1 MLDNRMCFLHLSFPS
16 PVLKAGFLSVSYC
29 LSSTKIKQGT
39 VCSLSAGTITR
50 SWNTLLGHHFL
61 LFRQKFMESLKSS
74 LLGKLI
80 AGFFLIEGSG
90 YTSSCIHEFKRQNIG
105 FKRILPCIFFM
116 GLNFMYIYLMYIIM
130 YIMAVWPFKPDL
142 GLSVS
147 FPVCTNISRFWLFW
161 LFYVFN
167 FGSHFRSM
175 NHHNEIWGWGAV

>member
-1 MLDNRMCFLHLSFPS
+1 MWLNPDLGECALSNMLGNRMCFLHLSFPS

-80 AGFFLIEGSG
+80 AGFFFNWRL
-90 YTSSCIHEFKRQNIG
+90 
-105 FKRILPCIFFM
+105 RIYFQLHTWIQKTKYWLKTNTTLYIFHGVKFHV
-116 GLNFMYIYLMYIIM
+116 YIFNVYNNVYNGC
-130 YIMAVWPFKPDL
+130 MA
-142 GLSVS
+142 
-147 FPVCTNISRFWLFW
+147 I
-161 LFYVFN
+161 
-167 FGSHFRSM
+167 
-175 NHHNEIWGWGAV
+175 